1 MAPLEREINVN
12 VLREYAV
19 LATRETKRLQT
30 LVDNLNK
37 LLSEANQ
44 TWLKDEAAG
53 QDLSDQLSRLQKKFY
68 GFGRESLNSENG
80 MRPIGHAGQ
89 QLKLHGE
96 RTYDENPN
104 VEINPPS
111 EEKAVDSKAAPLVI
125 EYPMSDTNLK
135 QETQTREPEA
145 SASGVGANA
154 WSEMKSFSEDSVE
167 ITITEVTYTKVIH
180 RRKKYR
186 MKDEYN
192 TSGKEVIITAP
203 GPVKLKPQSKYSI
216 DFALA
221 VVSDKYE
228 YHLPL
233 ERQRR
238 KMEACGLEID
248 VKTLYTL
255 CQSTSEHME
264 ALALRI
270 KQEILNDFCAVHV
283 DESPWLIISEKH
295 KGQMWAVS
303 NRVGSYYQFEPS
315 RAGAVAEEMLE
326 GFTGSV
332 ITDALPA
339 YNRLKL
345 IEGMRKGLCWAH
357 VRREFYERMDDFPA
371 AEIMV
376 RLIDD
381 LFAIEAKAKS
391 FDELRVLRR
400 TESLE
405 KIREMQSWLIDETP
419 RYLPGDGIKK
429 AINYCAS
436 HWTDLTTF
444 LKDLSLPLSN
454 NDAERALRHVVL
466 GRKNFA
472 GSKTIDGA
480 DVAATLY
487 TIIESAKKAGL
498 QPKAYMKYVIE
509 ERWYGREPKTP
520 SQLALEKFGPNKR
533 VTFPE
538 KTDWR
543 I

>member
-1 MAPLEREINVN
+1 MAPLEQEINVN

-19 LATRETKRLQT
+19 LATRETKRLQS
-30 LVDNLNK
+30 VIDNLSE
-37 LLSEANQ
+37 LLANAGQ
-44 TWLKDEAAG
+44 TGLKDEATG
-53 QDLSDQLSRLQKKFY
+53 NDLSDQLSRLQKKFY
-68 GFGRESLNSENG
+68 GFGREGLSKPD
-80 MRPIGHAGQ
+80 RPIGHQKQ

-96 RTYDENPN
+96 RPHDEETTED
-104 VEINPPS
+104 VAKS
-111 EEKAVDSKAAPLVI
+111 GFEKTIEASAVPAVI
-125 EYPMSDTNLK
+125 EYPMSDVDLK
-135 QETQTREPEA
+135 EETEMREPEVA
-145 SASGVGANA
+145 ASGVGAGA
-154 WSEMKSFSEDSVE
+154 FSEMKNFTEDSVE

-192 TSGKEVIITAP
+192 TSGKEVIVTAP
-203 GPVKLKPQSKYSI
+203 GPVKLKPGSKYSV

-238 KMEACGLEID
+238 KMEAAGLDID
-248 VKTLYTL
+248 VKTLYSL
-255 CQSTSEHME
+255 CQSTSEHMD

-270 KQEILNDFCAVHV
+270 KQEIMNDFCAVHV

-303 NRVGSYYQFEPS
+303 NRVGSYYQFEPTH
-315 RAGAVAEEMLE
+315 AGAVAEEMLK

-332 ITDALPA
+332 ITDALAA
-339 YNRLKL
+339 YNRLKMV
-345 IEGMRKGLCWAH
+345 EGIRKGLCWSH
-357 VRREFYERMDDFPA
+357 VRREFFERMDDFPA
-371 AEIMV
+371 AEEMV

-391 FDELRVLRR
+391 FDELRLLRM

-405 KIREMQSWLIDETP
+405 KIREMQVWLIDQTP

-429 AINYCAS
+429 AINYCAN

-472 GSKTIDGA
+472 GSKTINGA

-487 TIIESAKKAGL
+487 TIIESAKKAAL
-498 QPKAYMKYVIE
+498 QPKAYMKYAIE
-509 ERWYGREPKTP
+509 ERWHGREPKTP
-520 SQLALEKFGPNKR
+520 SQMAREKFGPNKR

-538 KTDWR
+538 KNDWR

>member
-1 MAPLEREINVN
+1 MAPLEQEINVN

-19 LATRETKRLQT
+19 LATRETKRLQS
-30 LVDNLNK
+30 VIDNLSE
-37 LLSEANQ
+37 LLANAGQ
-44 TWLKDEAAG
+44 TGLKDEATG
-53 QDLSDQLSRLQKKFY
+53 NDLSDQLSRLQKKFY
-68 GFGRESLNSENG
+68 GFGREGLSKPD
-80 MRPIGHAGQ
+80 RPIGHQKQ

-96 RTYDENPN
+96 RPHDEETTED
-104 VEINPPS
+104 VAKS
-111 EEKAVDSKAAPLVI
+111 GFEKTIEASAVPAVI
-125 EYPMSDTNLK
+125 EYPMSDVDLK
-135 QETQTREPEA
+135 EETEMREPEVA
-145 SASGVGANA
+145 ASGVGAGA
-154 WSEMKSFSEDSVE
+154 FSEMKNFTEDSVE

-192 TSGKEVIITAP
+192 TSGKEVIVTAP
-203 GPVKLKPQSKYSI
+203 GPVKLKPGSKYSV

-238 KMEACGLEID
+238 KMEAAGLDID
-248 VKTLYTL
+248 VKTLYSL

-270 KQEILNDFCAVHV
+270 KQEIMNNFCAVHV

-303 NRVGSYYQFEPS
+303 NRVGSYYQFEPT
-315 RAGAVAEEMLE
+315 RAGAVAEEMLK

-332 ITDALPA
+332 ITDALAA
-339 YNRLKL
+339 YNRLKMV
-345 IEGMRKGLCWAH
+345 EGIRKGLCWSH
-357 VRREFYERMDDFPA
+357 VRREFFERMDDFPA
-371 AEIMV
+371 AEEMV

-391 FDELRVLRR
+391 FDELRLLRM

-405 KIREMQSWLIDETP
+405 KIREMQVWLIDQTP

-429 AINYCAS
+429 AINYCAN

-472 GSKTIDGA
+472 GSKTINGA

-487 TIIESAKKAGL
+487 TIIESAKKAAL
-498 QPKAYMKYVIE
+498 QPKAYMKYAIE
-509 ERWYGREPKTP
+509 ERWHGREPKTP
-520 SQLALEKFGPNKR
+520 SQMAREKFGPNKR

-538 KTDWR
+538 KNDWR